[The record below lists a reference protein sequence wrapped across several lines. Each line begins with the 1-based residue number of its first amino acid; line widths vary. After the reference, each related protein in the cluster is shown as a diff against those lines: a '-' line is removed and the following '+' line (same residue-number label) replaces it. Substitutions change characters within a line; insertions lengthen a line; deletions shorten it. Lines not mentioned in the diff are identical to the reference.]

1 MRESGALT
9 RISRRREKER
19 RAGGDKRNG
28 DHLPDAETPERGAG
42 IAAHEL
48 HAEADDPVSRE
59 IRGACAAATLQVERE
74 EKREEDEKRG
84 RLEELRDSCRLI
96 CMTIAS

>member
-42 IAAHEL
+42 IAA
-48 HAEADDPVSRE
+48 RE
-59 IRGACAAATLQVERE
+59 SQMRNKFSAFY
-74 EKREEDEKRG
+74 
-84 RLEELRDSCRLI
+84 DSL
-96 CMTIAS
+96 AGGSGK